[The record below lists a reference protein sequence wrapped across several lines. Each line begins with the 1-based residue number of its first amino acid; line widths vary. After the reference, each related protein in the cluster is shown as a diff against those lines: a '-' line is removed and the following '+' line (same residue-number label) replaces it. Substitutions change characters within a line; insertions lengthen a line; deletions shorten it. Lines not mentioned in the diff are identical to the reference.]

1 MAYFKDRHKGEVA
14 LVTGGASGIGLAIS
28 KRLLAEGAKVV
39 LTDID
44 SAKLQLALDQ
54 LIEFKD
60 QIDGQVLDVTD
71 EHMVRA
77 VFDQVARSYG
87 KLDICVNSAGVVGPT
102 STNILEF
109 NIEDYR
115 KVLDINLT
123 GSFNIIKQSVEI
135 MLPKNYG
142 RILMLASIA
151 GKEGNPGMSAYSS
164 SKAGV
169 IGLVKGVAK
178 EYAETQITINALA
191 PAVIATPM
199 NLETSKEQLSYM
211 TSKIPMARLGTTDE
225 VASLACWVVSKES
238 SFNTGVVFDI
248 SGGRATY

>member
-225 VASLACWVVSKES
+225 VASLACWVVSRES